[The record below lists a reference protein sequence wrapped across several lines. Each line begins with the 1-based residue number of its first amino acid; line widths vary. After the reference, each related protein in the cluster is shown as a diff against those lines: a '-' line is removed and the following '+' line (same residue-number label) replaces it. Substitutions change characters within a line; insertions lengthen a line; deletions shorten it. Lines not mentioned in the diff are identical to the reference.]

1 MPLRVACMWKKRIL
15 HSLSLYLQA
24 LLDFFFPRYCL
35 CCRRHMS
42 PGEEVLCVRC
52 QADLPRVRTVSFEEN
67 DIARIFWGLVPI
79 EKGISFFHYTPHSPH
94 SRILFELK
102 YHNHPE
108 VGKTMG
114 RMMAEELKATSFFDG
129 IDLIVPIPLSR
140 KKKRQRGYNQSDWI
154 AWGISEATGIP
165 TDTTSVVRTKSNPS
179 QTTLDHRQRRENVRD
194 IFAVR
199 HPGNLEGRHILLVD
213 DVITTGATML
223 SCAETIARA
232 CRVRFSVLSLAWAGH
247 S

>member
-1 MPLRVACMWKKRIL
+1 
-15 HSLSLYLQA
+15 
-24 LLDFFFPRYCL
+24 
-35 CCRRHMS
+35 MS

-79 EKGISFFHYTPHSPH
+79 EKGISFFHYTPHSPY

-114 RMMAEELKATSFFDG
+114 RIMAEELTATSFFDG
-129 IDLIVPIPLSR
+129 IALIVPIPLSR

-199 HPGNLEGRHILLVD
+199 HPESLEGRHILLVD

>member
-1 MPLRVACMWKKRIL
+1 
-15 HSLSLYLQA
+15 
-24 LLDFFFPRYCL
+24 
-35 CCRRHMS
+35 MS
-42 PGEEVLCVRC
+42 QGEEVLCVRC
-52 QADLPRVRTVSFEEN
+52 QADLPRVRTISFEEN

-114 RMMAEELKATSFFDG
+114 RMMAEELKATIFFNG

-140 KKKRQRGYNQSDWI
+140 KKERQRGYNQSDWI

-223 SCAETIARA
+223 SCAEAIARA

>member
-1 MPLRVACMWKKRIL
+1 
-15 HSLSLYLQA
+15 
-24 LLDFFFPRYCL
+24 
-35 CCRRHMS
+35 MS

-114 RMMAEELKATSFFDG
+114 RMMAEELKATNFFNG
-129 IDLIVPIPLSR
+129 IDLIVPSPLSR
-140 KKKRQRGYNQSDWI
+140 KKERQRGYNQSDWI

-223 SCAETIARA
+223 SCAEAIARA

>member
-1 MPLRVACMWKKRIL
+1 
-15 HSLSLYLQA
+15 
-24 LLDFFFPRYCL
+24 
-35 CCRRHMS
+35 MS
-42 PGEEVLCVRC
+42 QGEEVLCVRC
-52 QADLPRVRTVSFEEN
+52 QADLPRVRTISFEEN

-114 RMMAEELKATSFFDG
+114 RMMAEELKATNFFNG

-140 KKKRQRGYNQSDWI
+140 KKERQRGYNQSDWI

-223 SCAETIARA
+223 SCAEAIARA

>member
-1 MPLRVACMWKKRIL
+1 
-15 HSLSLYLQA
+15 
-24 LLDFFFPRYCL
+24 
-35 CCRRHMS
+35 MS

-52 QADLPRVRTVSFEEN
+52 QADLPRVRTISFEEN
-67 DIARIFWGLVPI
+67 DITRIFWGLVPI

-199 HPGNLEGRHILLVD
+199 HPENLESHHILLVD

>member
-1 MPLRVACMWKKRIL
+1 
-15 HSLSLYLQA
+15 
-24 LLDFFFPRYCL
+24 
-35 CCRRHMS
+35 MS
-42 PGEEVLCVRC
+42 PGEEVISVRC

-79 EKGISFFHYTPHSPH
+79 EKGISFFHYAPHSPY

-102 YHNHPE
+102 YHDHPE

-140 KKKRQRGYNQSDWI
+140 KKERQRGYNQSDWI

-199 HPGNLEGRHILLVD
+199 HPGSLEGRHILLVD

>member
-1 MPLRVACMWKKRIL
+1 
-15 HSLSLYLQA
+15 
-24 LLDFFFPRYCL
+24 
-35 CCRRHMS
+35 MS
-42 PGEEVLCVRC
+42 PGEEVLCV
-52 QADLPRVRTVSFEEN
+52 RVRTVSFEEN

-114 RMMAEELKATSFFDG
+114 RMMAEELKATNFFNG

-140 KKKRQRGYNQSDWI
+140 KKERQRGYNQSDWI

-179 QTTLDHRQRRENVRD
+179 QTTLDHRQRR
-194 IFAVR
+194 
-199 HPGNLEGRHILLVD
+199 
-213 DVITTGATML
+213 
-223 SCAETIARA
+223 
-232 CRVRFSVLSLAWAGH
+232 VRFSVLSLAWAGH

>member
-1 MPLRVACMWKKRIL
+1 
-15 HSLSLYLQA
+15 
-24 LLDFFFPRYCL
+24 
-35 CCRRHMS
+35 MS

-114 RMMAEELKATSFFDG
+114 RMMAEELKATNFFNG

-140 KKKRQRGYNQSDWI
+140 KKERQRGYNQSDWI

-223 SCAETIARA
+223 SCAEAIARA

>member
-1 MPLRVACMWKKRIL
+1 
-15 HSLSLYLQA
+15 
-24 LLDFFFPRYCL
+24 
-35 CCRRHMS
+35 MS
-42 PGEEVLCVRC
+42 PGEEVICVRC

-79 EKGISFFHYTPHSPH
+79 EKGISFFHYAPHSPY

-102 YHNHPE
+102 YHDHPE

-140 KKKRQRGYNQSDWI
+140 KKERQRGYNQSDWI

-199 HPGNLEGRHILLVD
+199 HPGSLEGRHILLVD

-232 CRVRFSVLSLAWAGH
+232 CRVRFSVLSLAWARH

>member
-1 MPLRVACMWKKRIL
+1 
-15 HSLSLYLQA
+15 
-24 LLDFFFPRYCL
+24 
-35 CCRRHMS
+35 MS

-67 DIARIFWGLVPI
+67 DIARIFWGLGPI
-79 EKGISFFHYTPHSPH
+79 EKGSSFFHYTPHSPH

-114 RMMAEELKATSFFDG
+114 RMMAEELKATNFFNG

-140 KKKRQRGYNQSDWI
+140 KKERQRGYNQSDWI

-223 SCAETIARA
+223 SCAEAIARA

>member
-1 MPLRVACMWKKRIL
+1 
-15 HSLSLYLQA
+15 
-24 LLDFFFPRYCL
+24 
-35 CCRRHMS
+35 MS

-79 EKGISFFHYTPHSPH
+79 EKGISFFHYTPNSPY

-140 KKKRQRGYNQSDWI
+140 KKERQRGYNQSDWI

-179 QTTLDHRQRRENVRD
+179 QTTLDHR
-194 IFAVR
+194 
-199 HPGNLEGRHILLVD
+199 
-213 DVITTGATML
+213 
-223 SCAETIARA
+223 
-232 CRVRFSVLSLAWAGH
+232 
-247 S
+247 

>member
-1 MPLRVACMWKKRIL
+1 M
-15 HSLSLYLQA
+15 SL
-24 LLDFFFPRYCL
+24 
-35 CCRRHMS
+35 
-42 PGEEVLCVRC
+42 GEEVLCVRC
-52 QADLPRVRTVSFEEN
+52 LADLPRVRVASWENN

-79 EKGISFFHYTPHSPH
+79 EKGISFFHYAQHSPY

-108 VGKTMG
+108 VGKIMG
-114 RMMAEELKATSFFDG
+114 RMMAEELKTTGFFDG
-129 IDLIVPIPLSR
+129 IDLIIPIPLSP

-154 AWGISEATGIP
+154 AQGISEVTGLP
-165 TDTTSVVRTKSNPS
+165 VDTTSIARTKSNPS

-199 HPGNLEGRHILLVD
+199 HPESVEGRHILLVD

>member
-1 MPLRVACMWKKRIL
+1 
-15 HSLSLYLQA
+15 
-24 LLDFFFPRYCL
+24 
-35 CCRRHMS
+35 MS

-52 QADLPRVRTVSFEEN
+52 QAALPRVRTVSFEEN

-114 RMMAEELKATSFFDG
+114 RMMAEELKATNFFNG

-140 KKKRQRGYNQSDWI
+140 KKERQRGYNQSDWI

-199 HPGNLEGRHILLVD
+199 HPESLEGRHILLVD

>member
-1 MPLRVACMWKKRIL
+1 
-15 HSLSLYLQA
+15 
-24 LLDFFFPRYCL
+24 
-35 CCRRHMS
+35 MS

-94 SRILFELK
+94 SRILFERK

-114 RMMAEELKATSFFDG
+114 RMMAEELKATNFFNG

-140 KKKRQRGYNQSDWI
+140 KKERQRGYNQSDWI

-199 HPGNLEGRHILLVD
+199 HPESLEGRHILLVD

>member
-1 MPLRVACMWKKRIL
+1 
-15 HSLSLYLQA
+15 
-24 LLDFFFPRYCL
+24 
-35 CCRRHMS
+35 MS
-42 PGEEVLCVRC
+42 QGEEVLCVRC
-52 QADLPRVRTVSFEEN
+52 QADLPRVRTISFEEN

-114 RMMAEELKATSFFDG
+114 RMMAEELKATNFFNG

-140 KKKRQRGYNQSDWI
+140 KKERQRGYNQSDWI

-199 HPGNLEGRHILLVD
+199 HPGNLEGRHILLVE

-223 SCAETIARA
+223 SCAEAIARA

>member
-1 MPLRVACMWKKRIL
+1 
-15 HSLSLYLQA
+15 
-24 LLDFFFPRYCL
+24 
-35 CCRRHMS
+35 MS
-42 PGEEVLCVRC
+42 PGEEVICVRC

-79 EKGISFFHYTPHSPH
+79 EKGISFFHYAPHSPY

-102 YHNHPE
+102 YHNHPK

-140 KKKRQRGYNQSDWI
+140 KKERQRGYNQSDWI

-199 HPGNLEGRHILLVD
+199 HPESLEGRHILLVD

>member
-1 MPLRVACMWKKRIL
+1 
-15 HSLSLYLQA
+15 
-24 LLDFFFPRYCL
+24 
-35 CCRRHMS
+35 MS

-114 RMMAEELKATSFFDG
+114 RMMAEELKATNFFNG

-140 KKKRQRGYNQSDWI
+140 KKERQRGYNQSDWI

-199 HPGNLEGRHILLVD
+199 HPESLEGRHHHRSHHAVLRRDHCPCLPRP
-213 DVITTGATML
+213 L
-223 SCAETIARA
+223 QRA
-232 CRVRFSVLSLAWAGH
+232 QPRMGRTFVKSRKPP
-247 S
+247 

>member
-1 MPLRVACMWKKRIL
+1 
-15 HSLSLYLQA
+15 
-24 LLDFFFPRYCL
+24 
-35 CCRRHMS
+35 MS
-42 PGEEVLCVRC
+42 QGEEVLCVRC
-52 QADLPRVRTVSFEEN
+52 QADLPRVRTISFEEN

-114 RMMAEELKATSFFDG
+114 RMMAEELKATNFFNG

-140 KKKRQRGYNQSDWI
+140 KKERQRGYNQSDWI

-165 TDTTSVVRTKSNPS
+165 TDTTSVVRTKTNPS

-223 SCAETIARA
+223 SCAEAIARA

>member
-1 MPLRVACMWKKRIL
+1 
-15 HSLSLYLQA
+15 
-24 LLDFFFPRYCL
+24 
-35 CCRRHMS
+35 MS

-114 RMMAEELKATSFFDG
+114 RMMAEELKATNFFNG

-140 KKKRQRGYNQSDWI
+140 KKERQRGYNQSDWI
-154 AWGISEATGIP
+154 AWGIPEATGIP

-223 SCAETIARA
+223 SCAEAIARA

>member
-1 MPLRVACMWKKRIL
+1 
-15 HSLSLYLQA
+15 
-24 LLDFFFPRYCL
+24 
-35 CCRRHMS
+35 MS

-114 RMMAEELKATSFFDG
+114 RMMAEELNATSFFDG

>member
-1 MPLRVACMWKKRIL
+1 
-15 HSLSLYLQA
+15 
-24 LLDFFFPRYCL
+24 
-35 CCRRHMS
+35 MS

-79 EKGISFFHYTPHSPH
+79 EKGISFFHYTPHPPYR
-94 SRILFELK
+94 RILFELK

-114 RMMAEELKATSFFDG
+114 RIMAEELKATSFFDG

-140 KKKRQRGYNQSDWI
+140 KKERQRGYNQSDWI

-199 HPGNLEGRHILLVD
+199 HPESLEGRHILLVD

>member
-1 MPLRVACMWKKRIL
+1 
-15 HSLSLYLQA
+15 
-24 LLDFFFPRYCL
+24 
-35 CCRRHMS
+35 MS

-114 RMMAEELKATSFFDG
+114 RMMAEELKATNFFNG

-140 KKKRQRGYNQSDWI
+140 KKERQRGYNQSDWI

-165 TDTTSVVRTKSNPS
+165 TDTTSVVRTKSNLS

-223 SCAETIARA
+223 SCAEAIARA

>member
-1 MPLRVACMWKKRIL
+1 
-15 HSLSLYLQA
+15 
-24 LLDFFFPRYCL
+24 
-35 CCRRHMS
+35 MS

-154 AWGISEATGIP
+154 AWGLSLIHISEPIGIP

-199 HPGNLEGRHILLVD
+199 HPESLEGRHILLVD

-223 SCAETIARA
+223 SCAEAIARA

>member
-1 MPLRVACMWKKRIL
+1 
-15 HSLSLYLQA
+15 
-24 LLDFFFPRYCL
+24 
-35 CCRRHMS
+35 MS

-52 QADLPRVRTVSFEEN
+52 QADLPRVRTISFEEN
-67 DIARIFWGLVPI
+67 DITRIFWGLVPI

-199 HPGNLEGRHILLVD
+199 HPENLESHHILLVD
-213 DVITTGATML
+213 DVITPGATML

>member
-1 MPLRVACMWKKRIL
+1 
-15 HSLSLYLQA
+15 
-24 LLDFFFPRYCL
+24 
-35 CCRRHMS
+35 MS
-42 PGEEVLCVRC
+42 QGEEVLCVRC
-52 QADLPRVRTVSFEEN
+52 QADLPRVRTISFEEN

-114 RMMAEELKATSFFDG
+114 RMMAEELKATNFFNG

-140 KKKRQRGYNQSDWI
+140 KKERQRGYNQSDWI

-223 SCAETIARA
+223 SHCPCLPRPLQRA
-232 CRVRFSVLSLAWAGH
+232 QPRMGRTFVKSKEAAHFLKEKHQTVFLIQR
-247 S
+247 

>member
-1 MPLRVACMWKKRIL
+1 
-15 HSLSLYLQA
+15 
-24 LLDFFFPRYCL
+24 
-35 CCRRHMS
+35 MS
-42 PGEEVLCVRC
+42 PGEEVLCVRR

-114 RMMAEELKATSFFDG
+114 RMMAEELKATNFFNG

-140 KKKRQRGYNQSDWI
+140 KKERQRGYNQSDWI

-223 SCAETIARA
+223 SCAEAIARA

>member
-1 MPLRVACMWKKRIL
+1 
-15 HSLSLYLQA
+15 
-24 LLDFFFPRYCL
+24 
-35 CCRRHMS
+35 MS

-52 QADLPRVRTVSFEEN
+52 QADLPRVRTISFEEN

-79 EKGISFFHYTPHSPH
+79 EKGISFFHYTPHSPY

-140 KKKRQRGYNQSDWI
+140 KKERQRGYNQSDWI

-199 HPGNLEGRHILLVD
+199 HPGSLEGRHILLVD

-232 CRVRFSVLSLAWAGH
+232 CRVRFSVLSLAWAGQ

>member
-1 MPLRVACMWKKRIL
+1 
-15 HSLSLYLQA
+15 
-24 LLDFFFPRYCL
+24 
-35 CCRRHMS
+35 MS
-42 PGEEVLCVRC
+42 QGEEVLCVRC
-52 QADLPRVRTVSFEEN
+52 QADLPRVRTISFEEN

-108 VGKTMG
+108 VGKTRG
-114 RMMAEELKATSFFDG
+114 RMMAEELKATNFFNG

-140 KKKRQRGYNQSDWI
+140 KKERQRGYNQSDWI

-223 SCAETIARA
+223 SCAEAIARA

>member
-1 MPLRVACMWKKRIL
+1 
-15 HSLSLYLQA
+15 
-24 LLDFFFPRYCL
+24 
-35 CCRRHMS
+35 MS
-42 PGEEVLCVRC
+42 PGEEVICVRC

-79 EKGISFFHYTPHSPH
+79 EKGISFFHYAPHSPY

-102 YHNHPE
+102 YHDHPE

-140 KKKRQRGYNQSDWI
+140 KKERQRGYNQSDWI

-165 TDTTSVVRTKSNPS
+165 TNTTSVVRTKSNPS

-199 HPGNLEGRHILLVD
+199 HPGSLEGRHILLVD

>member
-1 MPLRVACMWKKRIL
+1 
-15 HSLSLYLQA
+15 
-24 LLDFFFPRYCL
+24 
-35 CCRRHMS
+35 MS
-42 PGEEVLCVRC
+42 QGEEVLCVRC

-114 RMMAEELKATSFFDG
+114 RIMAEELKTTSFFDG

-140 KKKRQRGYNQSDWI
+140 KKERQRGYNQSDWI

>member
-1 MPLRVACMWKKRIL
+1 
-15 HSLSLYLQA
+15 
-24 LLDFFFPRYCL
+24 
-35 CCRRHMS
+35 MS

-140 KKKRQRGYNQSDWI
+140 KKKRQRGYDWI
-154 AWGISEATGIP
+154 AWGISEAIGIP

-199 HPGNLEGRHILLVD
+199 HPESLEGRHILLVD

-223 SCAETIARA
+223 SCAEAIARA

>member
-1 MPLRVACMWKKRIL
+1 
-15 HSLSLYLQA
+15 
-24 LLDFFFPRYCL
+24 
-35 CCRRHMS
+35 MS
-42 PGEEVLCVRC
+42 QGEEVLCVRC
-52 QADLPRVRTVSFEEN
+52 QADLPRVRTISFEEN
-67 DIARIFWGLVPI
+67 DIAHIFWGLVPI

-114 RMMAEELKATSFFDG
+114 RMMAEELKATNFFNG

-140 KKKRQRGYNQSDWI
+140 KKERQRGYNQSDWI

-223 SCAETIARA
+223 SCAEAIARA

>member
-1 MPLRVACMWKKRIL
+1 
-15 HSLSLYLQA
+15 
-24 LLDFFFPRYCL
+24 
-35 CCRRHMS
+35 MS

-52 QADLPRVRTVSFEEN
+52 QTDLPRVRTVSFEEN

-79 EKGISFFHYTPHSPH
+79 EKGISFFHYTPHSPY

-154 AWGISEATGIP
+154 AWGISEAIGIP

-199 HPGNLEGRHILLVD
+199 HPESLEGRHILLVD

-223 SCAETIARA
+223 SCAETIACA

>member
-1 MPLRVACMWKKRIL
+1 
-15 HSLSLYLQA
+15 
-24 LLDFFFPRYCL
+24 
-35 CCRRHMS
+35 MS
-42 PGEEVLCVRC
+42 QGEEVLCVRC
-52 QADLPRVRTVSFEEN
+52 QSDLPRVRTVSFEEN

-79 EKGISFFHYTPHSPH
+79 EKGISFFHYTPHSPY

-114 RMMAEELKATSFFDG
+114 RIMAEELKATSFFDG

-140 KKKRQRGYNQSDWI
+140 KKERQRGYNQSDWI

-199 HPGNLEGRHILLVD
+199 HPESLEGRHILLVD

>member
-1 MPLRVACMWKKRIL
+1 
-15 HSLSLYLQA
+15 
-24 LLDFFFPRYCL
+24 
-35 CCRRHMS
+35 
-42 PGEEVLCVRC
+42 
-52 QADLPRVRTVSFEEN
+52 
-67 DIARIFWGLVPI
+67 
-79 EKGISFFHYTPHSPH
+79 
-94 SRILFELK
+94 
-102 YHNHPE
+102 
-108 VGKTMG
+108 MG
-114 RMMAEELKATSFFDG
+114 RLMAEELKATSFFDG

-154 AWGISEATGIP
+154 AWGISEAIGIP

-199 HPGNLEGRHILLVD
+199 HPESLEGRHILLVD

-223 SCAETIARA
+223 SCAEAIARA

>member
-1 MPLRVACMWKKRIL
+1 
-15 HSLSLYLQA
+15 
-24 LLDFFFPRYCL
+24 
-35 CCRRHMS
+35 MS
-42 PGEEVLCVRC
+42 PGEEEICVRC

-79 EKGISFFHYTPHSPH
+79 EKGISFFHYAPHSPY

-102 YHNHPE
+102 YHDHPE

-140 KKKRQRGYNQSDWI
+140 KKERQRGYNQSDWI

-199 HPGNLEGRHILLVD
+199 HPGSLEGRHILLVD

>member
-1 MPLRVACMWKKRIL
+1 
-15 HSLSLYLQA
+15 
-24 LLDFFFPRYCL
+24 
-35 CCRRHMS
+35 MS

-79 EKGISFFHYTPHSPH
+79 EKGISFFHYTPHSPY

-114 RMMAEELKATSFFDG
+114 RIMAEELKATSFFDG

-140 KKKRQRGYNQSDWI
+140 KKERQRGYNQSDWI
-154 AWGISEATGIP
+154 AWGISEATGI
-165 TDTTSVVRTKSNPS
+165 DTTSVVRTKSNPS

-199 HPGNLEGRHILLVD
+199 HPESLEGRHILLVD

>member
-1 MPLRVACMWKKRIL
+1 
-15 HSLSLYLQA
+15 
-24 LLDFFFPRYCL
+24 
-35 CCRRHMS
+35 MS

-114 RMMAEELKATSFFDG
+114 RMMAEELKATIFFNG

-140 KKKRQRGYNQSDWI
+140 KKERQRGYNQSDWI

-223 SCAETIARA
+223 SCAEAIARA

>member
-1 MPLRVACMWKKRIL
+1 
-15 HSLSLYLQA
+15 
-24 LLDFFFPRYCL
+24 
-35 CCRRHMS
+35 MS

-52 QADLPRVRTVSFEEN
+52 QADLPRVLTVSFEEN

-79 EKGISFFHYTPHSPH
+79 EKGISFFHYTPHSPY

-199 HPGNLEGRHILLVD
+199 HPENLESHHILLVD